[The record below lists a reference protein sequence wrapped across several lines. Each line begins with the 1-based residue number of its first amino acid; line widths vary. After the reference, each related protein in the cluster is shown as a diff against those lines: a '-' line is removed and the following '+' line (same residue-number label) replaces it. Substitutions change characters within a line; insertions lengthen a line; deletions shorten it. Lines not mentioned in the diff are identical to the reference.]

1 MPKGDID
8 NPAVVQCHAP
18 MDFSNVTAAILAG
31 GLGTRLRSVVD
42 DRPKVLAQVGARP
55 FLAYLLDQLAAGG
68 CRSVALCTGYLGE
81 RISAAFGKNY
91 GPLRLS
97 YSQERE
103 PLGTGGALRLALS
116 HLESD
121 PVLVMNGDS
130 YCDIDLKAFWDWH
143 CQREAPVSMALARV
157 AKSDRYGQVKLD
169 AGGQIF
175 EFAEKHEKS
184 GAGWINAGI
193 YLVSQQVL
201 QSIPAEGCISLERDV
216 LTRWV
221 GHGLCGYMS
230 LRPFLDI
237 GTPEDFAA
245 AESFV
250 RHINKFQRRRFV
262 VLDRDG
268 TIIEEREYLSQPDQV
283 SLIPGAGAALRELRQ
298 MGFGLVLITNQSG
311 IGRGFFDQ
319 AQLERIHRRLKQLL
333 ESEEVCLD
341 GLYVCPH
348 LPDDGCDC
356 RKPRLGLMEKAA
368 KELGF
373 RPEDAIV
380 IGDKACDID
389 MGRMSGALTFLV
401 RTGYGAQVENATVA
415 DFVVDDLRAATHS
428 IGRLLGAERTVIHGH

>member
-1 MPKGDID
+1 MPSVDVD
-8 NPAVVQCHAP
+8 SSAVIQCHEP
-18 MDFSNVTAAILAG
+18 MDFSKVTTAVLAG

-42 DRPKVLAQVGARP
+42 DRPKVLAQVGSRP
-55 FLAYLLDQLAAGG
+55 FLAYLLDQLVASG

-81 RISAAFGKNY
+81 QVSGVFGKNY

-103 PLGTGGALRLALS
+103 PLGTAGALRLVLS
-116 HLESD
+116 HIESD
-121 PVLVMNGDS
+121 PILVMNGDS
-130 YCDIDLKAFWDWH
+130 YCDIDLKAYGGWH
-143 CQREAPVSMALARV
+143 YQRKAPVSMALARV
-157 AKSDRYGQVKLD
+157 ARSGRYGQVKLD
-169 AGGQIF
+169 AGGQVF
-175 EFAEKHEKS
+175 EFAEKHEQS

-216 LTRWV
+216 LPRWV

-245 AESFV
+245 AENFF
-250 RHINKFQRRRFV
+250 RHINKIQRGRFV

-268 TIIEEREYLSQPDQV
+268 TIIEEREYLSQPDEV

-298 MGFGLVLITNQSG
+298 MGFGLVVITNQSG
-311 IGRGFFDQ
+311 VGRGFFDQ

-333 ESEEVCLD
+333 EGEGIRLD

-348 LPDDGCDC
+348 LPEDGCDC
-356 RKPRLGLMEKAA
+356 RKPRLGLMERAA

-389 MGRMSGALTFLV
+389 MGRMAGALTFLV
-401 RTGYGAQVENATVA
+401 RTGYGGQVEKATAA
-415 DFVVDDLRAATHS
+415 DFVVDDLCGATRS
-428 IGRLLGAERTVIHGH
+428 IGRLLGTERTVIHGH